1 MRFRKYL
8 FLEVKRL
15 LGRRYLTIVLIFFL
29 AAGYFVQYGI
39 SQYKHTLDER
49 NNFQQFEKEKYQHF
63 VYPSYYGNYGFR
75 LLFIPSSFI
84 AFFNGGPVPAFL
96 TAYIDGSERMKI
108 YQPLKGQNVFS
119 RITSGFM
126 TFGGFILLFG
136 SLLVLLYGRDTL
148 NNHEWLEFLEGITDS
163 RKKLFL
169 YLIASG
175 AVLLLLIC
183 LLLAAGSIII
193 FIINRVGIEPVKI
206 IGYTLVIYVML
217 LVFWLIGLI
226 AGAAK
231 NQLKGI
237 AISITVW
244 FLLAF
249 LVPVILYHWTYSRS
263 MSINSPYK
271 MESVKQKLFGGY
283 ERGGKDK
290 GGKFDAN
297 KRGTDLEEDMFL
309 AFWNG
314 DFRKM
319 MELEKVMLEEM
330 KTRISFYQ
338 NVAALFPST
347 FFLSV
352 SNEASSQG
360 FSNLVKFYEFS
371 HEKKKAFIWYL
382 ADNYLLSKE
391 MKFSPFLKENE
402 NIFIGKSLLPGNFGF
417 GFMVIVVWLLL
428 LFYYS
433 WNLFNRLFKRFA
445 EDAKDLAPDD
455 FKKNKTTVVLTA
467 NQGLASGL
475 LFKLRMEKT
484 RLVAVP
490 GPASLPGEVK
500 VKDLFSFLGQ
510 DVPEKL
516 QPVAGK
522 YIHDLS
528 PERKGLIS
536 IEIARS
542 WEAEIY
548 IFNNLLSGLSDKFA
562 DYFADFLKTFKKGRK
577 VVYFSSSQRISVKIA
592 DNVLRLLNDT
602 SLF

>member
-1 MRFRKYL
+1 MCFRKYL
-8 FLEVKRL
+8 WLEVKRL
-15 LGRRYLTIVLIFFL
+15 LGRRYLAIVLIFFL

-49 NNFQQFEKEKYQHF
+49 DNFHQFEKEKYQHF

-75 LLFIPSSFI
+75 LLFVPSTFI
-84 AFFNGGPVPAFL
+84 AFFNCGPVPAFL

-148 NNHEWLEFLEGITDS
+148 KNHEWLEFLEGITGGQK
-163 RKKLFL
+163 RLFL

-175 AVLLLLIC
+175 AALLLLIC
-183 LLLAAGSIII
+183 LLLAAIAMIM
-193 FIINRVGIEPVKI
+193 FIINGVGIEPVKI
-206 IGYTLVIYVML
+206 VGYTLVIYIML
-217 LVFWLIGLI
+217 LVFWVIGLL

-231 NQLKGI
+231 NQLKSM

-249 LVPVILYHWTYSRS
+249 LVPAILYHWTYIRA
-263 MSINSPYK
+263 MGINSPYK
-271 MESVKQKLFGGY
+271 MESAKQKLFGGY
-283 ERGGKDK
+283 ERGGLEK
-290 GGKFDAN
+290 GGKFDTN
-297 KRGTDLEEDMFL
+297 KRGTDQEEDMFL

-314 DFRKM
+314 DFKKM

-352 SNEASSQG
+352 SNEVSSGG
-360 FSNLVKFYEFS
+360 FLNIVKFYEFTL
-371 HEKKKAFIWYL
+371 EKKKDFIWYL
-382 ADNYLLSKE
+382 ADNYLLSKKME
-391 MKFSPFLKENE
+391 FPPFLKENE
-402 NIFIGKSLLPGNFGF
+402 NVFIGESLLPGNFGF
-417 GFMVIVVWLLL
+417 GFMVTVLWLLL

-433 WNLFNRLFKRFA
+433 WVLFNRLFKRFA
-445 EDAKDLAPDD
+445 DDAKDLAADD
-455 FKKNKTTVVLTA
+455 FAKNKTTVVLTG

-475 LFKLRMEKT
+475 LIKLREQKIQSI
-484 RLVAVP
+484 AVP
-490 GPASLPGEVK
+490 GPASLPEEIK
-500 VKDLFSFLGQ
+500 VKDLFSSMGL

-522 YIHDLS
+522 YIRNLS

-542 WEAEIY
+542 REAEIF
-548 IFNNLLSGLSDKFA
+548 IFNNLLSGLSDKFE

-577 VVYFSSSQRISVKIA
+577 VAYFSSSQRISVKIA
-592 DNVLRLLNDT
+592 DNVVRLLKDN